1 MAQLCQDYDQFKKLE
16 SEIVVIAP
24 DTMQNANR
32 YFANNPVPFPAL
44 VDDTLE
50 VYQQFDVQSK
60 LISLGQRPGLF
71 IIDKN
76 GIVQFAFVGMQQ
88 WEIPNNSL
96 VLQTLAEIKHL
107 SESSTQSSPPS

>member
-1 MAQLCQDYDQFKKLE
+1 MCQDYDQFKKLE

-96 VLQTLAEIKHL
+96 VLQTLAEIKHP
-107 SESSTQSSPPS
+107 SESST